1 MTIANGLPATLMSGS
16 TLVIQTGAEQQP
28 AFDHAAEAAARQQS
42 WPARAGALADPGQL
56 ASELTSR
63 MDGYLRRA
71 GEAGREQAPSSTAQ
85 QAQQGA
91 TERSALDD
99 RQLDRVIQSM
109 NQSFEFAVQTQ
120 LVVRGATQTTGAA
133 TTVLKG

>member
-1 MTIANGLPATLMSGS
+1 MTIANGLPTTLLSGS

-63 MDGYLRRA
+63 MDGFLRRA
-71 GEAGREQAPSSTAQ
+71 GESAREQAPSST
-85 QAQQGA
+85 AQQGA
-91 TERSALDD
+91 TERSALDN
-99 RQLDRVIQSM
+99 RQLDRVIESM
-109 NQSFEFAVQTQ
+109 NRSFEFAVQTQ
-120 LVVRGATQTTGAA
+120 LVVRGATQTTGSAN
-133 TTVLKG
+133 TVLKGQ

>member
-1 MTIANGLPATLMSGS
+1 MTIANGLPTTLLSGS
-16 TLVIQTGAEQQP
+16 TLVIQTGSEQRP

-63 MDGYLRRA
+63 MDGFLRRA
-71 GEAGREQAPSSTAQ
+71 GEAAREQAPSAGAQ
-85 QAQQGA
+85 GT

-99 RQLDRVIQSM
+99 RQLDRVIDSM
-109 NQSFEFAVQTQ
+109 NRSFEFAVQTQ
-120 LVVRGATQTTGAA
+120 LVVRGATQTTGSAN
-133 TTVLKG
+133 TVLKGQ

>member
-1 MTIANGLPATLMSGS
+1 MTIANGLPPASLAGS
-16 TLVIQTGAEQQP
+16 TLIIQTGAEQRP

-63 MDGYLRRA
+63 MDGFLRRA
-71 GEAGREQAPSSTAQ
+71 GETAREQAPSFGT
-85 QAQQGA
+85 QGT

-99 RQLDRVIQSM
+99 RQLDRVIESM
-109 NQSFEFAVQTQ
+109 NRSFEFAVQTQ
-120 LVVRGATQTTGAA
+120 LVVRGATQTTGSAN
-133 TTVLKG
+133 TVLKGQ

>member
-1 MTIANGLPATLMSGS
+1 MTIANGLPTTLLSGS
-16 TLVIQTGAEQQP
+16 TLVIQTGAEQRP

-63 MDGYLRRA
+63 MDGFLRRA
-71 GEAGREQAPSSTAQ
+71 GETAGEQAPSST
-85 QAQQGA
+85 AQQGA
-91 TERSALDD
+91 TERSALDN

-120 LVVRGATQTTGAA
+120 LVVRGATQTTGSAN
-133 TTVLKG
+133 TVLKGQ